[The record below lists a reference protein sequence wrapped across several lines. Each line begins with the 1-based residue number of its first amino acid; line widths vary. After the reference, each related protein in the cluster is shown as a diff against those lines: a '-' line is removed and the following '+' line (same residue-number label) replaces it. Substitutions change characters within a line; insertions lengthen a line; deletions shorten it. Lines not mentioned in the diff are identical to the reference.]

1 MVFCDASMLA
11 GRIAVK
17 TTLGAARAAAGHPQ
31 APVICWVS

>member
-17 TTLGAARAAAGHPQ
+17 TTLGAARVDAWRLQ

>member
-17 TTLGAARAAAGHPQ
+17 TTLGAARAAAGRPQ
-31 APVICWVS
+31 APIICWVS